1 MWGWVRVWVWKYED
15 NRKHEDNQ
23 KTRRY
28 KDEKTTKDKK
38 ERRRHEEEEEKK
50 KRRRGQ
56 GKDEKQKTL
65 IVWPGRRAGSVI
77 KLKKRKC
84 SLDSSART
92 YRNAYVEPTVPVD
105 NSYHELALPQPISAS
120 TTPLPPWKV
129 DRFLLEEMKHRNMFK
144 FFNIHLHNTPH
155 NYKLLVTTMKIYKN
169 IIQIYKLTL
178 FIFLFYLK

>member
-1 MWGWVRVWVWKYED
+1 
-15 NRKHEDNQ
+15 
-23 KTRRY
+23 
-28 KDEKTTKDKK
+28 
-38 ERRRHEEEEEKK
+38 
-50 KRRRGQ
+50 
-56 GKDEKQKTL
+56 
-65 IVWPGRRAGSVI
+65 VI